1 MGSNADN
8 INANTDKLN
17 GQINDKTSNL
27 TQKANDKTSKV
38 NGKISDTTK
47 KGREKFNGGK
57 SNVLAKKNKI
67 FAKIAALRA
76 IIEKI
81 KPTSSMPSVNNRNKI
96 LVFLTD
102 LIKSLIG
109 YTALIEVAINFLTYS
124 ISEIEEIIKSC
135 LDEEL
140 RNIVSCGINPS
151 IPSFLFTTGI
161 DIEVSKID
169 FLDIFKVDPTSQYF
183 NLIYNDVT
191 PQMTNSTD
199 FNTFLYGVIQ
209 NDGKKYT
216 WNNMLDIT
224 FNSLGTATRPNNSLT
239 IIVNPNFS
247 SKKLPDLNKSFINKG
262 KLLDVNKLINR
273 IIDSLYGTMSS
284 GLKKTIKQLETESK
298 IDEVIDR
305 IVDANNRQTIDDS
318 FFTFSNEDIGRQQES
333 AMWRKKGILKLE
345 CCNKVPA
352 SIPVSMLT
360 DFNNQMSA
368 STVFNKKE
376 IITNNIDRMAEQNT
390 VNSENKTDN
399 ISIKLNFIE
408 QILNTLIKAIATSII
423 SPKIIFIFLINI
435 KIVYGQSQEYT
446 DAIDFMRI
454 SRNLFKLVVKK
465 ITKKIVETLTKVVL
479 KHVNEL
485 TAVAAT
491 ERLIEKAKDYKSQV
505 QSLTGVPPDAH
516 KIIKGL
522 M

>member
-8 INANTDKLN
+8 INANTDKLK

-27 TQKANDKTSKV
+27 TNKSNDKTSKV
-38 NGKISDTTK
+38 DGKISDVTK
-47 KGREKFNGGK
+47 KGREKFNEGK
-57 SNVLAKKNKI
+57 SNVLEKKNKI

-76 IIEKI
+76 IIEKM
-81 KPTSSMPSVNNRNKI
+81 KPTASMPSVNNKNKI

-109 YTALIEVAINFLTYS
+109 YAALIDVVINFLTY
-124 ISEIEEIIKSC
+124 IIPEIEEIIKQC

-169 FLDIFKVDPTSQYF
+169 FLDIFKVDPTSEF
-183 NLIYNDVT
+183 FDLIYNDVT

-209 NDGKKYT
+209 ADGKSYT
-216 WNNMLDIT
+216 WGGMLDIT
-224 FNSLGTATRPNNSLT
+224 FNSVGVGARANNSLT
-239 IIVNPNFS
+239 IKANSNFLL
-247 SKKLPDLNKSFINKG
+247 KKLPDLNKSFIGKG
-262 KLLDVNKLINR
+262 KLLDMNKLINR
-273 IIDSLYGTMSS
+273 IIDSLYGTMST
-284 GLKKTIKQLETESK
+284 GLKKTIKQLETEAK

-305 IVDANNRQTIDDS
+305 IVDANNRQSIDDT

-360 DFNNQMSA
+360 DFNKEMSGA
-368 STVFNKKE
+368 TVFNKKE
-376 IITNNIDRMAEQNT
+376 IITNNINRMAEQNT
-390 VNSENKTDN
+390 VNSENKSDN

-408 QILNTLIKAIATSII
+408 QILNTLIKAIASSII
-423 SPKIIFIFLINI
+423 SPKIVFIFLINI
-435 KIVYGQSQEYT
+435 KIVYGQAKEYA
-446 DAIDFMRI
+446 DAIDFMKI
-454 SRNLFKLVVKK
+454 SRNLFKLIVKK
-465 ITKKIVETLTKVVL
+465 ITKKIVEELIKVVL
-479 KHVNEL
+479 KQVGEL
-485 TAVAAT
+485 TAVAQGK
-491 ERLIEKAKDYKSQV
+491 RLIEKAKNYKSQV
-505 QSLTGVPPDAH
+505 KSLSGVPPDAS